1 MTGLAAGGGGIG
13 KGGWAFGT
21 GGEAAREPRGTAA
34 TVGSE
39 ECGPVDGW
47 YLARTPTSCS
57 VATPPPHGAARWN
70 GAERDWSEH
79 AGCAAAHDQ
88 VFRWVCWIVGSISV
102 PLPT

>member
-21 GGEAAREPRGTAA
+21 GGEAAARAERN
-34 TVGSE
+34 SR
-39 ECGPVDGW
+39 DGW
-47 YLARTPTSCS
+47 VGGMWTGGRVVPRADSHQLLSGK
-57 VATPPPHGAARWN
+57 PPPHGAARWN